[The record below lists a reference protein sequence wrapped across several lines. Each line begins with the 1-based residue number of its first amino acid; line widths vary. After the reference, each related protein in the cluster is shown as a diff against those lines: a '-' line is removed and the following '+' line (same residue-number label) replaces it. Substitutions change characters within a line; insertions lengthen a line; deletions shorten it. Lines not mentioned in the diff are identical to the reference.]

1 MDSVPLK
8 FIFFY
13 CANSST
19 PDEIAKYSK
28 EIEGTE
34 MVMISLP
41 CSGKVDLQ
49 YLLKAVE
56 TGADGVI
63 ILTCLIG
70 NCKFLEG
77 NLRAQKRADAVNS
90 ILEET
95 GMGKDR
101 IITIQTSEEN
111 DSDHVIS
118 EIAKYCNKIR
128 KTLQQKKINIDD

>member
-8 FIFFY
+8 FVFFY

-19 PDEIAKYSK
+19 PDEIAKYNK

-34 MVMISLP
+34 LVMISLP

-77 NLRAQKRADAVNS
+77 NLRAQKRAEAVNS

-101 IITIQTSEEN
+101 VVTIQTSDDN

-118 EIAKYCNKIR
+118 EIVKYRDNIR
-128 KTLQQKKINIDD
+128 KTLQQKKINV